1 MKTKQCTKCKES
13 KPISAFSKNQYRCK
27 ACVKQYREENIDKI
41 KERKAAYYK
50 KNRDAIRAKVK
61 QDRIENG
68 DEIRRKTREY
78 RERNKEKLK
87 IARAKYRKKNR
98 DKINQLKL
106 RDYYKNRDKILSD
119 RRKRYANEESLRNL
133 ISERGK
139 KYRESWSKEK
149 REDHKIKRQKYAE
162 DNKAYFKQY
171 RKEYYQKNKEIIK
184 KQTTKYRKANKD
196 HLAKCANE
204 RKKRLRKNS
213 PAYKLMESISQHTR
227 IIFRHIKE
235 GKNIRSEET
244 LGCSAQDLVNRF
256 EELFEE
262 GMTWENHG
270 LGDDKWQIDHI
281 VPVSWFIKNMPDRAA
296 LANLYWNL
304 QPMWAR
310 HNSSKNNKVNQKDID
325 FFFKKL
331 KEYENK

>member
-1 MKTKQCTKCKES
+1 MKTKQCTKCKQS
-13 KPISAFSKNQYRCK
+13 KPISGFSKNQYRCK

-41 KERKAAYYK
+41 KKTKAAYYK
-50 KNRDAIRAKVK
+50 KNREAIRAKAK

-68 DEIRRKTREY
+68 DEIRRKNKEY
-78 RERNKEKLK
+78 RDKNKESLK
-87 IARAKYRKKNR
+87 ITRDKYRKENR

-106 RDYYKNRDKILSD
+106 MSYYRNREKILAD
-119 RRKRYANEESLRNL
+119 RRERYAKDESFRNL

-139 KYRESWSKEK
+139 KYRASWSKE
-149 REDHKIKRQKYAE
+149 RRAQEKIKKQKYSS
-162 DNKAYFKQY
+162 DNQDYFKQY
-171 RKEYYQKNKEIIK
+171 RAEYYQKNKETIK
-184 KQTTKYRKANKD
+184 NRTDKYRKANKA
-196 HLAKCANE
+196 HLAKLANE
-204 RKKRLRKNS
+204 RKKYLRRND

-281 VPVSWFIKNMPDRAA
+281 VPVSWFIKNMPDRAV

-310 HNSSKNNKVNQKDID
+310 QNSSKNNKVNQKDID

-331 KEYENK
+331 KEHENK